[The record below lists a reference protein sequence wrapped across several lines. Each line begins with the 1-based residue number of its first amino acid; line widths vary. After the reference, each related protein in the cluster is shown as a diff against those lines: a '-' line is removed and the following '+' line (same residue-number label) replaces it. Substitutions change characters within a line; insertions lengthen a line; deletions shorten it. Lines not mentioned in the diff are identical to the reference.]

1 MRYSVLL
8 LLLLLVPALAGC
20 DIVSEETPYT
30 QKSFTM
36 EADEIHTMA
45 VQMDGGHTLEGF
57 FSVSG
62 EDVLV
67 DFWIEGPNGELA
79 YGKNTVEGMLS
90 FEMVAQY
97 SGAYTMY
104 FDTRKS
110 WAQSPLRIDLS
121 YRS

>member
-8 LLLLLVPALAGC
+8 ILLLVPVLAGC

-30 QKSFTM
+30 EKSFTM
-36 EADEIHTMA
+36 EADEVHTMA
-45 VQMDGGHTLEGF
+45 VQIDDGHTLEGF
-57 FSVSG
+57 FSISG

-67 DFWIEGPNGELA
+67 DFWIQGPNRELA
-79 YGKNTVEGMLS
+79 YGKETVEGMLS

-97 SGAYTMY
+97 QGAYTMC
-104 FDTRKS
+104 FDTCKS
-110 WAQSPLRIDLS
+110 RAQSPLQIDLS

>member
-1 MRYSVLL
+1 MRYSVL

-20 DIVSEETPYT
+20 DIVSQETPYT
-30 QKSFTM
+30 EKSFTM

-97 SGAYTMY
+97 QGVYTMY

-110 WAQSPLRIDLS
+110 RAQSSLQIDLS